1 MKRLLLVLVITLI
14 SVVQAFSRDK
24 FCFVQLA
31 SFKSLKNAERL
42 FEDVKSD
49 KPVYILKFKDIYGVR
64 VGAFESFEV
73 CKLQKEKLRKELR
86 KYRIKPIIIL
96 STYSVPSDTYIV
108 KEKNSSRNHSGE
120 KKGTT
125 ERREINEISKEKEK
139 KEDTPSLVSLYI
151 EKAKVCMGKK
161 DCTNAVRYLKLAI
174 EKDGKNPK
182 LYTYLGYAY
191 THLGKYTDALN
202 AFKKALEVNP
212 EYAEAYAGIG
222 FLYLR
227 LNSPKAAVIAFKK
240 AYELNPREI
249 SYGVNLAISQLESG
263 NINGALT
270 TFQILKK
277 EYPFVSEIYYNEAIA
292 YLKENNYKKAVEDFE
307 IFLDLTKA
315 NKFYEGY
322 RREVSKILSQIKL
335 ILKSKDEH

>member
-1 MKRLLLVLVITLI
+1 MRKLLLVLVIILI
-14 SVVQAFSRDK
+14 FTAQTFSKDK

-31 SFKSLKNAERL
+31 SFKSFKNAERL
-42 FEDVKSD
+42 FEDVKTD
-49 KPVYILKFKDIYGVR
+49 KPVYILKFKEIYGVR

-73 CKLQKEKLRKELR
+73 CKLQKERLREELR
-86 KYRIKPIIIL
+86 KHRVKPIIIL
-96 STYSVPSDTYIV
+96 SSYSVPSDTYIV
-108 KEKNSSRNHSGE
+108 KEKNSNRNHKEEKRRTIEREEE
-120 KKGTT
+120 KK
-125 ERREINEISKEKEK
+125 ISKEKEK
-139 KEDTPSLVSLYI
+139 KDTSSLVSLYI

-161 DCTNAVRYLKLAI
+161 DCANAVKYLKLAI

-202 AFKKALEVNP
+202 TFKKALELNP
-212 EYAEAYAGIG
+212 EYPEAYAGIG

-227 LNSPKAAVIAFKK
+227 LNSPKVAVIAFKK

-263 NINGALT
+263 NIKGALT

-277 EYPFVSEIYYNEAIA
+277 EYPFVPEVYYNEAIA
-292 YLKENNYKKAVEDFE
+292 YLKEKNYKKAVEDFE

>member
-1 MKRLLLVLVITLI
+1 MRKLLLVLVIILI
-14 SVVQAFSRDK
+14 FTAQTFSKDK

-31 SFKSLKNAERL
+31 SFKSFKNAERL
-42 FEDVKSD
+42 FEDVKTD
-49 KPVYILKFKDIYGVR
+49 KPVYILKFKEIYGVR

-73 CKLQKEKLRKELR
+73 CKLQKEKLREELR
-86 KYRIKPIIIL
+86 KYRVKPIIIL
-96 STYSVPSDTYIV
+96 SKHSVPTDTYIV
-108 KEKNSSRNHSGE
+108 KEKNTNRDRKEE
-120 KKGTT
+120 KGRTI
-125 ERREINEISKEKEK
+125 ERTS
-139 KEDTPSLVSLYI
+139 SLVSLYI

-161 DCTNAVRYLKLAI
+161 DCTNAVKYLKLAI

-202 AFKKALEVNP
+202 AFKKALEVNF

-222 FLYLR
+222 FLYLS

-277 EYPFVSEIYYNEAIA
+277 GYPFVPELYYNEAIA
-292 YLKENNYKKAVEDFE
+292 YLTDVTHIAV
-307 IFLDLTKA
+307 FL
-315 NKFYEGY
+315 
-322 RREVSKILSQIKL
+322 IQP
-335 ILKSKDEH
+335 

>member
-1 MKRLLLVLVITLI
+1 MRRLLLVLVIILI
-14 SVVQAFSRDK
+14 FTVQAFSKDK

-49 KPVYILKFKDIYGVR
+49 KPVYILKFKEIYGVR

-73 CKLQKEKLRKELR
+73 CKLQKEKLREELR

-96 STYSVPSDTYIV
+96 SNYSVPSDTHIV
-108 KEKNSSRNHSGE
+108 KEKNSNRNHKEE
-120 KKGTT
+120 KRRTM
-125 ERREINEISKEKEK
+125 ERKEINKISKEKEK
-139 KEDTPSLVSLYI
+139 KGTSSLVSLYI

-174 EKDGKNPK
+174 ERDGKNPK

-212 EYAEAYAGIG
+212 KYAEAYAGIG

-263 NINGALT
+263 NVNGALT

-277 EYPFVSEIYYNEAIA
+277 EYPFVPEIYYNEAIG
-292 YLKENNYKKAVEDFE
+292 YLKEKNYKKAVEDFE

>member
-49 KPVYILKFKDIYGVR
+49 KPVYILKFKEIYGVR
-64 VGAFESFEV
+64 VGSFESFEV
-73 CKLQKEKLRKELR
+73 CKLQKEKFREELR
-86 KYRIKPIIIL
+86 KYRIKPIIVF
-96 STYSVPSDTYIV
+96 SNHSVPADVYII
-108 KEKNSSRNHSGE
+108 KEKNSNRNHKEE
-120 KKGTT
+120 KSRTI
-125 ERREINEISKEKEK
+125 ERKEINKISKEKVK
-139 KEDTPSLVSLYI
+139 KDTSSLVSLYI

-161 DCTNAVRYLKLAI
+161 DCTNAVRYLKLAV
-174 EKDGKNPK
+174 EKDGSNPK

-191 THLGKYTDALN
+191 THLGKYADALN
-202 AFKKALEVNP
+202 AFKKALKVNP

-227 LNSPKAAVIAFKK
+227 LNSPKVAVIAFKK
-240 AYELNPREI
+240 AHELNPREI

-277 EYPFVSEIYYNEAIA
+277 DYPFVPEIYYNEAIA
-292 YLKENNYKKAVEDFE
+292 YLKEKNYREASEDFE
-307 IFLDLTKA
+307 IFMDLTKA
-315 NKFYEGY
+315 NRFYEGY
-322 RREVSKILSQIKL
+322 RKEVSKILNQIKL

>member
-1 MKRLLLVLVITLI
+1 MRKLLLVLVIILI
-14 SVVQAFSRDK
+14 FTAQTFSKDK

-31 SFKSLKNAERL
+31 SFKSFKNAERL
-42 FEDVKSD
+42 FEDVKTD
-49 KPVYILKFKDIYGVR
+49 KPVYILKFKEIYGVR

-73 CKLQKEKLRKELR
+73 CKLQKEKLREELR

-96 STYSVPSDTYIV
+96 SNYSVPSDTYIV
-108 KEKNSSRNHSGE
+108 KEKNSNRNHKEE
-120 KKGTT
+120 KRRTI
-125 ERREINEISKEKEK
+125 ERTS
-139 KEDTPSLVSLYI
+139 SLVSLYI

-161 DCTNAVRYLKLAI
+161 DCTNAVKYLKLAI

-202 AFKKALEVNP
+202 AFKKALEVNF

-222 FLYLR
+222 FLYLS

-277 EYPFVSEIYYNEAIA
+277 EYPFVPEIYYNEAIA
-292 YLKENNYKKAVEDFE
+292 YLKEKNYKKAVEDFE

-315 NKFYEGY
+315 NRFYEGY